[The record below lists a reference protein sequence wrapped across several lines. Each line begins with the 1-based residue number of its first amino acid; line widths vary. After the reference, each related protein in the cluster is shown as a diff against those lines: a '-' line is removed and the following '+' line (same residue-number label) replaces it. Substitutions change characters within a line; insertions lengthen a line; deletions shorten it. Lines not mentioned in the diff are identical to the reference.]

1 MYVEAQVNFGANGM
15 TMQVNGPNPPAPKA
29 LNIATRMRV
38 EKDDDVLI
46 AGFIVT
52 GVSRRRC

>member
-1 MYVEAQVNFGANGM
+1 MGM